1 MFSNKCPYVCTYV
14 CTSMAQGK
22 CGEREKER
30 KRGREREREFHHFLP
45 RRYDKQVT
53 LKRTD
58 STKSYLKL
66 EKLVSTI

>member
-30 KRGREREREFHHFLP
+30 EREFHHFLP

-58 STKSYLKL
+58 STESYLKL

>member
-22 CGEREKER
+22 CGEREKE
-30 KRGREREREFHHFLP
+30 REREREFHHFLP

>member
-1 MFSNKCPYVCTYV
+1 MSLCVHIRVHKHGTRE
-14 CTSMAQGK
+14 MWW
-22 CGEREKER
+22 ERE
-30 KRGREREREFHHFLP
+30 REREREFHHFLP

-58 STKSYLKL
+58 STESYLKL

>member
-1 MFSNKCPYVCTYV
+1 MCAHTC
-14 CTSMAQGK
+14 AQAWHKGNVV
-22 CGEREKER
+22 RER
-30 KRGREREREFHHFLP
+30 KREREREFHHFLP